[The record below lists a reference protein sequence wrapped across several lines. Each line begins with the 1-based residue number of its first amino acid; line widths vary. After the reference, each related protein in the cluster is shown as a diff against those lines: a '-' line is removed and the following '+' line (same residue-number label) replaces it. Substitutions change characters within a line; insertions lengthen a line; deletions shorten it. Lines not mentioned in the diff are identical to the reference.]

1 MCGRIGFDIRP
12 GQLAERFPWLQIPE
26 DLPPRYNVAPT
37 QPLLL
42 IDEQKQKASLLRW
55 GIDGRSRTGHFN
67 LREETVADH
76 PHYRNLPP
84 VIIPVSHFYEWSG
97 RQPMKIARAD
107 GRPLLI
113 AGLKGSWE
121 GEPAVAMITTSATGV
136 IVPLHHRMPV
146 LLNPA
151 ELTAVPVSRLV
162 NDVRNDGP
170 ELLLPP
176 SEYQLELL
184 G

>member
-12 GQLAERFPWLQIPE
+12 GQLAERFPWLRIPE

-37 QPLLL
+37 QPLLV
-42 IDEQKQKASLLRW
+42 INEGDQEASLLHW
-55 GIDGRSRTGHFN
+55 GIDGRTRTGHFN
-67 LREETVADH
+67 LREETVAEN
-76 PHYRNLPP
+76 PRYRSLPA

-97 RQPMKIARAD
+97 RQPMKIARKD

-113 AGLKGSWE
+113 AGLRGTWE
-121 GEPAVAMITTSATGV
+121 GEPAVTMITTRASAV
-136 IVPLHHRMPV
+136 IVPFHHRMPV
-146 LLNPA
+146 LLEQG
-151 ELTAVPVSRLV
+151 ELVATPVSRLV

>member
-12 GQLAERFPWLQIPE
+12 GQLAERFPWLRIPE

-37 QPLLL
+37 QPLLV
-42 IDEQKQKASLLRW
+42 IDEQRQEANLLRW
-55 GIDGRSRTGHFN
+55 GIDGHSRTGHFN
-67 LREETVADH
+67 LREETVADN
-76 PHYRNLPP
+76 PRYRNLPP

-97 RQPMKIARAD
+97 PQPMKIARAD
-107 GRPLLI
+107 GRLLLI

-121 GEPAVAMITTSATGV
+121 DEPAVAMITTEAKGV
-136 IVPLHHRMPV
+136 IVPFHHRMPV
-146 LLNPA
+146 LLEEG

>member
-12 GQLAERFPWLQIPE
+12 GQLAERFPWLRIPE

-37 QPLLL
+37 QALLV
-42 IDEQKQKASLLRW
+42 IDEAMQEASHLRW

-67 LREETVADH
+67 LREETVAENARYQH
-76 PHYRNLPP
+76 LPA

-97 RQPMKIARAD
+97 PQPMKIARAD

-121 GEPAVAMITTSATGV
+121 GEPAVTMITTDAKGV
-136 IVPLHHRMPV
+136 IVPLHHRMP
-146 LLNPA
+146 LLLEEG
-151 ELTAVPVSRLV
+151 ELTATPVSRLV

-176 SEYQLELL
+176 AEYQLDLL

>member
-12 GQLAERFPWLQIPE
+12 GQLAERFPWLRIPE

-37 QPLLL
+37 QPLLV
-42 IDEQKQKASLLRW
+42 IDEARRTAGFARW
-55 GIDGRSRTGHFN
+55 GIDGRSSSGHFN
-67 LREETVADH
+67 LRQETVANN
-76 PHYRNLPP
+76 PLYRSLPA

-97 RQPMKIARAD
+97 RQPMKIARSD

-113 AGLKGSWE
+113 AGLSGSWE
-121 GEPAVAMITTSATGV
+121 GQPAVTMITTESRGV
-136 IVPLHHRMPV
+136 IVPFHHRMPV
-146 LLNPA
+146 LLEPG
-151 ELTAVPVSRLV
+151 ELVATPVSRLV

-176 SEYQLELL
+176 EEYQLELL

>member
-12 GQLAERFPWLQIPE
+12 GQLAERFPWLRIPE

-37 QPLLL
+37 QPLLV
-42 IDEQKQKASLLRW
+42 IDEARRTAVFARW
-55 GIDGRSRTGHFN
+55 GIDGRSSSGHFN
-67 LREETVADH
+67 LREETVASN
-76 PHYRNLPP
+76 PRYRGLPA
-84 VIIPVSHFYEWSG
+84 VISPVSHFYERSG
-97 RQPMKIARAD
+97 RQPMKIARSD

-113 AGLKGSWE
+113 AGLSGSWE
-121 GEPAVAMITTSATGV
+121 GEPAVTMITTEARGV
-136 IVPLHHRMPV
+136 IVPFHHRMPV
-146 LLNPA
+146 LLESC
-151 ELTAVPVSRLV
+151 ELVATPVSRLV

-176 SEYQLELL
+176 EEYQLELL

>member
-12 GQLAERFPWLQIPE
+12 GQLAERFPWLRIPE
-26 DLPPRYNVAPT
+26 DLPPRYNVAPS
-37 QPLLL
+37 QPLLV
-42 IDEQKQKASLLRW
+42 IDEGRKEFAFLRW
-55 GIDGRSRTGHFN
+55 GIDGHSRTGHFN
-67 LREETVADH
+67 LREETVASN
-76 PHYRNLPP
+76 PRYRHLAP

-97 RQPMKIARAD
+97 RQPMRIARED

-113 AGLKGSWE
+113 AGLRGQWE
-121 GEPAVAMITTSATGV
+121 GEPAVSMITTEATGV
-136 IVPLHHRMPV
+136 IVPFHHRMP
-146 LLNPA
+146 LLLEGG
-151 ELTAVPVSRLV
+151 ELVAVPASQKV

-176 SEYQLELL
+176 EEYQLELL

>member
-1 MCGRIGFDIRP
+1 MCGRIGFDIHP
-12 GQLAERFPWLQIPE
+12 GQLAERFPWLRIPE
-26 DLPPRYNVAPT
+26 DLPPRYNVPPT
-37 QPLLL
+37 QPLFV
-42 IDEQKQKASLLRW
+42 IDEEAEEASLLRW

-67 LREETVADH
+67 LREETVASN
-76 PHYRNLPP
+76 PRYRNLPP

-113 AGLKGSWE
+113 AGLRGCWE
-121 GEPAVAMITTSATGV
+121 GQPAVTMITTAASGPVA
-136 IVPLHHRMPV
+136 LFHHRMPV
-146 LLNPA
+146 LL
-151 ELTAVPVSRLV
+151 ELGELSAVPVSLLV

-176 SEYQLELL
+176 HEYQLELL

>member
-12 GQLAERFPWLQIPE
+12 GQLAERFPWLRIPE

-37 QPLLL
+37 QPLLA
-42 IDEQKQKASLLRW
+42 IDEASREVGFYRW
-55 GIDGRSRTGHFN
+55 GIDGHSRTGHFN
-67 LREETVADH
+67 LREETVAGN
-76 PHYRNLPP
+76 PRYRNLPP
-84 VIIPVSHFYEWSG
+84 VIIPISHFYEWSG

-121 GEPAVAMITTSATGV
+121 SEPAVTMITTEATGV
-136 IVPLHHRMPV
+136 IVPFHNRMPV
-146 LLNPA
+146 LLEEG
-151 ELTAVPVSRLV
+151 ELTVVPVSRLV

-170 ELLLPP
+170 RLLDPP

>member
-12 GQLAERFPWLQIPE
+12 GQLAERFPWLRIPE

-37 QPLLL
+37 QPLLA
-42 IDEQKQKASLLRW
+42 IDEATREASFYRW
-55 GIDGRSRTGHFN
+55 GIDGHSRTGHFN
-67 LREETVADH
+67 LRQETVADN
-76 PHYRNLPP
+76 PRYRNLPP

-113 AGLKGSWE
+113 AGLRGSWE
-121 GEPAVAMITTSATGV
+121 NEPAVTMITTAATGV
-136 IVPLHHRMPV
+136 IVPFHSRMPV
-146 LLNPA
+146 LLEEG
-151 ELTAVPVSRLV
+151 ELTAVPVSLLV

-170 ELLLPP
+170 QLLEAP

>member
-12 GQLAERFPWLQIPE
+12 GQLAERFPWLRIPE
-26 DLPPRYNVAPT
+26 DLPARYNVAPT
-37 QPLLL
+37 QPLLV
-42 IDEQKQKASLLRW
+42 INERDKEASLVRW
-55 GIDGRSRTGHFN
+55 GIDGHSRTGHFN
-67 LREETVADH
+67 LREETVADN
-76 PHYRNLPP
+76 PRYRNLPP
-84 VIIPVSHFYEWSG
+84 VVIPVSHFYEWSG
-97 RQPMKIARAD
+97 RQPMKIARVD

-121 GEPAVAMITTSATGV
+121 GEPAVTMITTDATGV
-136 IVPLHHRMPV
+136 IVPFHNRMPV
-146 LLNPA
+146 LLEEG
-151 ELTAVPVSRLV
+151 ELSAVPVSRLV

-176 SEYQLELL
+176 DEYQLELL

>member
-12 GQLAERFPWLQIPE
+12 GQLAERFPWLRIPE

-37 QPLLL
+37 HPLLVV
-42 IDEQKQKASLLRW
+42 DERGRTAAFLRW

-67 LREETVADH
+67 LREETVASN
-76 PHYRNLPP
+76 PRYREMPP
-84 VIIPVSHFYEWSG
+84 VVIPVSHFYEWSG
-97 RQPMKIARAD
+97 RQPMKIARED

-113 AGLKGSWE
+113 AGLRGSWE
-121 GEPAVAMITTSATGV
+121 GERAVTMITTAATGV
-136 IVPLHHRMPV
+136 IVPFHHRMP
-146 LLNPA
+146 LLLEEGA
-151 ELTAVPVSRLV
+151 LTAVPVSHLV

-170 ELLLPP
+170 ELLRPP
-176 SEYQLELL
+176 AEYQLELL

>member
-12 GQLAERFPWLQIPE
+12 GQLAERFPWLRIPE

-37 QPLLL
+37 QSLFV
-42 IDEQKQKASLLRW
+42 IDERKQAAGLLRW

-67 LREETVADH
+67 VRKETVAEN
-76 PHYRNLPP
+76 PRYRNLPP
-84 VIIPVSHFYEWSG
+84 VIIPVSHFYEWNG

-113 AGLKGSWE
+113 AGLKGTWE
-121 GEPAVAMITTSATGV
+121 DEPAVTMITTGAPGV
-136 IVPLHHRMPV
+136 ISRFHSRMPV
-146 LLNPA
+146 MLEEG
-151 ELTAVPVSRLV
+151 ELTAVPVSRLL

-170 ELLLPP
+170 EVLLPP

>member
-1 MCGRIGFDIRP
+1 
-12 GQLAERFPWLQIPE
+12 
-26 DLPPRYNVAPT
+26 VAPT
-37 QPLLL
+37 QALLV
-42 IDEQKQKASLLRW
+42 IDERRQEASLLRW
-55 GIDGRSRTGHFN
+55 GIDGHTRTGHFN
-67 LREETVADH
+67 LREETVAEN
-76 PHYRNLPP
+76 PRYQNLAP
-84 VIIPVSHFYEWSG
+84 VIIPVSHFYEWTG

-121 GEPAVAMITTSATGV
+121 DQPAVTMITTEATGV
-136 IVPLHHRMPV
+136 IVPFHHRMPV
-146 LLNPA
+146 LLEDG
-151 ELTAVPVSRLV
+151 ELVATPVSRLV

-176 SEYQLELL
+176 GEYQLELL